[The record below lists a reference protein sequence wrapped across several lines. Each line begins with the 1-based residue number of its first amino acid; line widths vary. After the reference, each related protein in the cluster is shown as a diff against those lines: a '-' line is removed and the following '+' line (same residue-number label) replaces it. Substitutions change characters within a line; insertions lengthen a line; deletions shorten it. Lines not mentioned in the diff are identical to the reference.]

1 MTSKPSYNR
10 GDLWGMCSSGW
21 LFLMIRGIQMQEAI
35 STTAR
40 IPVLTRFPAQDP
52 FLMRPQLLTRV

>member
-10 GDLWGMCSSGW
+10 GDLWGVCSSGW
-21 LFLMIRGIQMQEAI
+21 LFLIRGLQMHEGI
-35 STTAR
+35 YTTAK
-40 IPVLTRFPAQDP
+40 IPVLTRIPAQDP